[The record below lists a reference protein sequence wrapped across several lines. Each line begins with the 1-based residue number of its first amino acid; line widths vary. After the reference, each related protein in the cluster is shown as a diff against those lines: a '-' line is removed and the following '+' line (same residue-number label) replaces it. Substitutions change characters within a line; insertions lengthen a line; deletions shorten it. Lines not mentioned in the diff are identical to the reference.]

1 MKSLHIAASGMAAQQ
16 SRLDTV
22 ANNIANVGTTG
33 FKRSRGAFEDLLY
46 QEVATSTGEQGARAE
61 VGGGVRLAGL
71 ERDHRQG
78 TLGET
83 GNPLH
88 LALSGRGFFVLEH
101 VDGTPVY
108 TRDGTFAKAADGTL
122 VNSAGLKV
130 GGDIVLP
137 DDITQVIIGQDGT
150 VRGLSPEST
159 DEIVLG
165 EIEVAVFENTAGL
178 QSLGGNLY
186 AATPESGDPD
196 RWEAGRDG
204 AMQQGF
210 LEQSNVDVAN
220 ELIALIE
227 AQRAYELNSKVVK
240 AADEAMQVAANIKR

>member
-61 VGGGVRLAGL
+61 VGGGVRMAGL

-78 TLGET
+78 SLGET

-88 LALSGRGFFVLEH
+88 VALSGRGFFVLEH

-122 VNSAGLKV
+122 VNSAGLRV
-130 GGDIVLP
+130 GGDVVLP
-137 DDITQVIIGQDGT
+137 DDVNQVVIGQDGT
-150 VRGLSPEST
+150 VRGVTGDGE
-159 DEIVLG
+159 EIVLG
-165 EIEVAVFENTAGL
+165 EIEIAVFENTAGL
-178 QSLGGNLY
+178 RSLGGNLY
-186 AATPESGDPD
+186 AETPESGEAD

-204 AMQQGF
+204 AVQQGF

-240 AADEAMQVAANIKR
+240 AADEAMQVAANLKR